1 MAVDRLPSLAARVLR
16 SQFGDAPTPIAAAR
30 GARATIDE
38 HVFAA
43 AREDGGRALEIMYRG
58 YKDRIY
64 TFLLRV
70 TASAELAD
78 DLTHDTFIKASRALR
93 SLDDGRALLPWLYR
107 IANNA
112 AIDELRRRR
121 RFSWLRWTGLHGTD
135 DEPHAPDDHARVPER
150 ARIDAAL
157 KAIPPEN
164 AAALLLHAVEG
175 YSYKEIA
182 QIQGCSLTAA
192 RSRIARARS
201 AFRAAYHN
209 EPPVGSSNK

>member
-107 IANNA
+107 IANNT
-112 AIDELRRRR
+112 AIDHLRRRR
-121 RFSWLRWTGLHGTD
+121 RFAFLPWISVRGTT
-135 DEPHAPDDHARVPER
+135 DEPVERDSSEAASLRSDITQVMRTLPPD
-150 ARIDAAL
+150 
-157 KAIPPEN
+157 N
-164 AAALLLHAVEG
+164 AAALLLHAIEG
-175 YSYKEIA
+175 YSYEEIA
-182 QIQGCSLTAA
+182 RIQGCSMAAA
-192 RSRIARARS
+192 RSRIARAR
-201 AFRAAYHN
+201 AVFKERY
-209 EPPVGSSNK
+209 PGP